1 MEENNEL
8 SFIYEKFS
16 DRLINIITSKSLEVM
31 SRIVEVKD
39 AVVQSVNTNN
49 TVNVSFTDNL
59 FEDEEMSTS
68 TFNVST
74 INIPN
79 QSIYQN
85 LNVGDV
91 VLVLIPDGSLSRA
104 WILGVHNNKKKENI
118 KQYVDNKYGKKIEQL
133 TNTCNQ
139 LLSQNLELKSQI
151 KEIKSQINT

>member
-49 TVNVSFTDNL
+49 TVKVSFTDNL